1 MKRPGSLV
9 GESDFVTVIFALRTF
24 VKVQLSTSAGETDT
38 VRLVPFPDGPEPPF
52 LVQAIE
58 LV

>member
-1 MKRPGSLV
+1 M
-9 GESDFVTVIFALRTF
+9 TVIFALRTF